1 MADKKRFLN
10 WGQAP
15 DPLLLQ
21 TTHVSN
27 AYRQKCQ
34 QHQPTRNAVFRN
46 DGVCTHNL
54 VLRPDCSTRMD
65 GVVWDFRLT
74 VSSDHPLHT
83 NYRVYHWCHPV
94 RWISGLMSYCFWK
107 SRSTGPGNR
116 TGWKNCDETFLS
128 LEFLKVKIL
137 GGNGWIL
144 TIFAHWG
151 SFCICKT
158 LEQIERDIIKRF
170 LTRLLHEIP
179 NEKEHTYSLYDWWQP
194 L

>member
-15 DPLLLQ
+15 HPLLLQ
-21 TTHVSN
+21 TTLVSN
-27 AYRQKCQ
+27 TYRQKCQ

-83 NYRVYHWCHPV
+83 NYHVYHWCHPV

-116 TGWKNCDETFLS
+116 TGWKKLWWNISFTGIS
-128 LEFLKVKIL
+128 QSK
-137 GGNGWIL
+137 NSGWRWL
-144 TIFAHWG
+144 NFDY
-151 SFCICKT
+151 ICT
-158 LEQIERDIIKRF
+158 LR
-170 LTRLLHEIP
+170 
-179 NEKEHTYSLYDWWQP
+179 
-194 L
+194 